1 VPGARASREERS
13 RVVKLS
19 DAHRL
24 ARLLA
29 VLRYLCTVDR
39 ATVGEL
45 ASEFGGSARSLHDDL
60 VAAWLAEDPEHVG
73 LYPFHLHLEYFAED
87 DPEALPIADRSVWLI
102 DRPELVYPP
111 GSDLEGE
118 EDLRQEARRGVG
130 SE

>member
-1 VPGARASREERS
+1 M
-13 RVVKLS
+13 VKLS

-29 VLRYLCTVDR
+29 VLRHLCTVER

-45 ASEFGGSARSLHDDL
+45 AQEFGGSARSLHDDL

-87 DPEALPIADRSVWLI
+87 DPDALPIPERSVWLI
-102 DRPELVYPP
+102 EPPDLVRPP
-111 GSDLEGE
+111 GPRSDGPES
-118 EDLRQEARRGVG
+118 LRREARPGACPG
-130 SE
+130 